1 MVNSA
6 SFALAALAALLL
18 TAGCARNDVSGGV
31 VREQP
36 AEKDNDNFHV
46 FGRRAGQEPCSLSRL
61 ARQSCWASNDNDLAR
76 SSERQRLLRER
87 L

>member
-31 VREQP
+31 VTEQP
-36 AEKDNDNFHV
+36 AEKDNDNFWV
-46 FGRRAGQEPCSLSRL
+46 FARRAGEEPCSLSRY
-61 ARQSCWASNDNDLAR
+61 ARHSC
-76 SSERQRLLRER
+76 
-87 L
+87 